1 LIQKLRDG
9 GVTVVEQLSLEES
22 STKQAVELLSQL
34 NVSGRAVL
42 VDVNP
47 GVHLERSVRNLPRV
61 RVVRSNQL
69 TARDVAGSTRLVM
82 TRSAVEHLEKVLAS

>member
-1 LIQKLRDG
+1 MG
-9 GVTVVEQLSLEES
+9 
-22 STKQAVELLSQL
+22 LLSQL

-69 TARDVAGSTRLVM
+69 TARDVAGSTRLLM
-82 TRSAVEHLEKVLAS
+82 TKSAVEHLEKVLAS